1 MTPDLAIA
9 QALVIADASGPR
21 VVARSDDFPFAWEEA
36 ARTAAVRFGRRP
48 PGVAC
53 PAALFACPVG
63 RSHVAV
69 VQVADQPGPVSSGS
83 WQEAVRRTAA
93 LDCSLPTA
101 DCQLALGFRFLV
113 LTRKLYEALG
123 DPFAIADRFPPN
135 WSAKDHL
142 PTLEWEGGPLPPRTV
157 EQLQAVLKGGD
168 TPLLLGG
175 AQALIDGGRLMIESA
190 TPADELFRGMWQ
202 LLPERTRFELWPA
215 TLAFSHELGFHA
227 VALPAAPA
235 PWPVGYLTADQARD
249 YPEGRYE
256 LALQVAVEAGN
267 QPDLDR
273 LLARRSSRD
282 TLRLALFLVIGAAAV
297 ALAAKFLT

>member
-21 VVARSDDFPFAWEEA
+21 VAARSDDFPVAWEEA

-69 VQVADQPGPVSSGS
+69 VQVADQSPH
-83 WQEAVRRTAA
+83 
-93 LDCSLPTA
+93 LP
-101 DCQLALGFRFLV
+101 DPPLGFRFLV

-123 DPFAIADRFPPN
+123 DPFAVADRFPPN
-135 WSAKDHL
+135 WSAKETL
-142 PTLEWEGGPLPPRTV
+142 PTLEWESGALPRRTV

-175 AQALIDGGRLMIESA
+175 TQALIDGGRLMIESA
-190 TPADELFRGMWQ
+190 TPADELFRGLWQ

-215 TLAFSHELGFHA
+215 TLAFSNELEFHA
-227 VALPAAPA
+227 VALPAAPG

-256 LALQVAVEAGN
+256 LALQIAVEAGN
-267 QPDLDR
+267 QPELDR

-282 TLRLALFLVIGAAAV
+282 ALRLAVYLVIAAAV
-297 ALAAKFLT
+297 VALASKLLM

>member
-9 QALVIADASGPR
+9 QALIIVDAAGPK

-69 VQVADQPGPVSSGS
+69 VQVADRPAPVP
-83 WQEAVRRTAA
+83 
-93 LDCSLPTA
+93 DPP
-101 DCQLALGFRFLV
+101 LGFRFLI
-113 LTRKLYEALG
+113 LRRKLYEALG
-123 DPFAIADRFPPN
+123 DPFAVADRFPPD
-135 WSAKDHL
+135 WSAKELL
-142 PTLEWEGGPLPPRTV
+142 PTLTWDTGPLPRRTV
-157 EQLQAVLKGGD
+157 EQVQAVLKGGD
-168 TPLLLGG
+168 TSLLLGG
-175 AQALIDGGRLMIESA
+175 TQALIDGGRLMVEST
-190 TPADELFRGMWQ
+190 TPTDELFRGLWQ

-215 TLAFSHELGFHA
+215 TLAFSNELGFHA
-227 VALPAAPA
+227 VALPAPPE

-256 LALQVAVEAGN
+256 LAVQTAAEAGN
-267 QPDLDR
+267 QLELDR
-273 LLARRSSRD
+273 LFARRSSQD
-282 TLRLALFLVIGAAAV
+282 TLWLAIYLVIGAMAA
-297 ALAAKFLT
+297 ALAAKFLL